1 MFRKLALALSLA
13 VLGGAA
19 LAQDYPTKPIKIVVP
34 FAAGSGTDNVARL
47 IGNEIAQKTGQPVIV
62 ENKPGADGQIAAR
75 IAAAGAP
82 DGYTL
87 FITTQTTQASNSSV
101 HKTLPYDPVK
111 SFDPIILILRSPQ
124 MVIVRKD
131 LPANSIPELI
141 ALAKKEPGK
150 LKFGSGNGSSRG
162 GGELFKIMTGTDIT
176 HIGYKSQPQVV
187 NDVMGG
193 FIDLTFSDFTAGSP
207 AVDSG
212 KGKLIAVTAKAR
224 VARFPD
230 IATVAE
236 TVPDYEMFA
245 WVAAY
250 APAGTPRPI
259 VDKLNGLI
267 REALKID
274 YFQNQVRQNGTTLL
288 PGTPEDL
295 AAYQKAETAKWA
307 EIVKISGMAAQ

>member
-1 MFRKLALALSLA
+1 MIRGLLGALCALAMGS
-13 VLGGAA
+13 GAWA
-19 LAQDYPTKPIKIVVP
+19 LDYPSKPIKIVVP

-47 IGNEIAQKTGQPVIV
+47 IGNEIAQKVGQPVVI

-75 IAAAGAP
+75 LAAAAAP

-87 FITTQTTQASNSSV
+87 FITTQTTQASNQHVYKS
-101 HKTLPYDPVK
+101 LPYDPVK
-111 SFDPIILILRSPQ
+111 SFAPIALILRSPQ
-124 MVIVRKD
+124 MVIVKND
-131 LPANSIPELI
+131 LPVKTIPDLI
-141 ALAKKEPGK
+141 AFAKKEPGK
-150 LKFGSGNGSSRG
+150 IKFGSGNGSSRG
-162 GGELFKIMTGTDIT
+162 GGELFKLMTGTDIT

-212 KGKLIAVTAKAR
+212 KGRLIAVTAKSR

-230 IATVAE
+230 VPTVAE
-236 TVPDYEMFA
+236 TVPGYEMFA

-259 VDKLNGLI
+259 IEKLNGLVHA
-267 REALKID
+267 ALKID
-274 YFQNQVRQNGTTLL
+274 YFQNQVRDNGTTLL

-295 AAYQKAETAKWA
+295 AAYQEAESKKWA
-307 EIVKISGMAAQ
+307 EIVKTSGMAEP

>member
-1 MFRKLALALSLA
+1 MIRGLLTALA
-13 VLGGAA
+13 VLASGGA

-47 IGNEIAQKTGQPVIV
+47 IGNEIAQKTGQAVIV

-75 IAAAGAP
+75 AAAAGAP

-87 FITTQTTQASNSSV
+87 FITTQTTQASNPFVYKS
-101 HKTLPYDPVK
+101 LPYDPAK
-111 SFDPIILILRSPQ
+111 SFAPIALILRSPQ

-131 LPANSIPELI
+131 LPVNSIPELI
-141 ALAKKEPGK
+141 AMAKKEPGK
-150 LKFGSGNGSSRG
+150 LKFGSGNGSARG
-162 GGELFKIMTGTDIT
+162 GGELFKMMSGTDIT

-230 IATVAE
+230 VPTVAE
-236 TVPDYEMFA
+236 TVPGYEMSA

-259 VDKLNGLI
+259 IDKLNGLVH
-267 REALKID
+267 EALKID
-274 YFQNQVRQNGTTLL
+274 FFQTQSRENGTTLL

-295 AAYQKAETAKWA
+295 AAYQKAESEKWA
-307 EIVKISGMAAQ
+307 EIVRISGMAEP